1 MSSCYLVPD
10 NSRILLDAIRF
21 MLRTSA
27 NQGGKRLQKKR
38 TAYVSLQAMRFFIHF
53 YSFIITVKQWI
64 VNYYITYITDIT
76 SSLKKKCLWSFL
88 LFAPGV
94 VLLLLKYLLCLN
106 YRAHLCTLNRVLIV
120 LCCLVLP

>member
-1 MSSCYLVPD
+1 MSSCYLVSD
-10 NSRILLDAIRF
+10 NCRILLDAIRF

-38 TAYVSLQAMRFFIHF
+38 TTYVFLQTMRFCIYF
-53 YSFIITVKQWI
+53 YSFIITVKQQL

-76 SSLKKKCLWSFL
+76 SSLKKMCLWFFL

-94 VLLLLKYLLCLN
+94 VLLLLKYQLCLN

-120 LCCLVLP
+120 LCYLVFP